1 MRGECMKQLSE
12 VTILLI
18 PVDVTQEHAVYE
30 KSRSHSQG
38 LNSPFL
44 VQLIL
49 QQKSQENLI
58 MKLPIWKRKPRIAEK
73 GIWTPLFLKC
83 S

>member
-1 MRGECMKQLSE
+1 MSGECVKQRSE

-18 PVDVTQEHAVYE
+18 PVDVTREHAVYE
-30 KSRSHSQG
+30 KLRSCSHG

-58 MKLPIWKRKPRIAEK
+58 MKLPIWKRKPRIAKK
-73 GIWTPLFLKC
+73 GI
-83 S
+83 

>member
-1 MRGECMKQLSE
+1 MGGEGTKQLSK

-18 PVDVTQEHAVYE
+18 PVDVTQEHAMYE
-30 KSRSHSQG
+30 KSRSCPHG

-49 QQKSQENLI
+49 QKKSGKFNYE
-58 MKLPIWKRKPRIAEK
+58 IADTGEK
-73 GIWTPLFLKC
+73 A
-83 S
+83 